1 MARPAYILFGLA
13 AAGCASTTGEDDP
26 RTPLLHDTTIMRH
39 DGTAITLEEL
49 GSIRFSAIATADTVA
64 RIERELR
71 EPWAEDRT
79 PGVLIENLTLRH
91 PAETRLARTL
101 WESAEPVGYGHDRAR
116 FREYGFYS
124 NQMTP
129 TLYAPR
135 VRPATLEAFVEE
147 LLKTHDDSTP
157 TLMLLAAWRRFA
169 PMMSVRPQNYLASSW
184 LIELDYF
191 RPVTVSLADSLLGPH
206 LRCGVIDAE
215 NLTFPGPTDSVDG
228 YTTSV
233 MLLDLLMPG
242 PQSPVSAA
250 MLALSRVAQGESIP
264 LPFTVAGGETRT
276 ADDLDMQF
284 LQAALRGLAG
294 GACDPAALPAS
305 TTRFSVTYS
314 YLVDL
319 GEARSTLTFRRIA
332 GGWELEL
339 FEYEPAAASLIG
351 GSAKLDLLP
360 VVRDLAQRNQRG

>member
-1 MARPAYILFGLA
+1 MARAPYILIGLA
-13 AAGCASTTGEDDP
+13 AAGCASTTGEDDS
-26 RTPLLHDTTIMRH
+26 RTPVLRDTTIMRH
-39 DGTAITLEEL
+39 DGSAISLEEL
-49 GSIRFSAIATADTVA
+49 ESIRYSAVASADTVA

-79 PGVLIENLTLRH
+79 PGVIIENLTLRH

-101 WESAEPVGYGHDRAR
+101 WEGAEPVGYGHNRAH
-116 FREYGFYS
+116 FREYGYYS

-129 TLYAPR
+129 TLFAPR

-147 LLKTHDDSTP
+147 LLKAHDDSTS

-169 PMMSVRPQNYLASSW
+169 PMMGTRPQNYLASSW
-184 LIELDYF
+184 QIELDYF

-206 LRCGVIDAE
+206 LRCGVTEAE
-215 NLTFPGPTDSVDG
+215 NLSFPGPTDSVDG

-250 MLALSRVAQGESIP
+250 VSAMSRAADGESVP
-264 LPFTVAGGETRT
+264 LPFTVASGQTRP

-294 GACDPAALPAS
+294 AACEPAALPAS
-305 TTRFSVTYS
+305 TTRFSVTFS

-319 GEARSTLTFRRIA
+319 AEARSTLSFRRTA
-332 GGWELEL
+332 GGWELGL

-351 GSAKLDLLP
+351 GSATLDLLP
-360 VVRDLAQRNQRG
+360 AVRDLALRNQRG